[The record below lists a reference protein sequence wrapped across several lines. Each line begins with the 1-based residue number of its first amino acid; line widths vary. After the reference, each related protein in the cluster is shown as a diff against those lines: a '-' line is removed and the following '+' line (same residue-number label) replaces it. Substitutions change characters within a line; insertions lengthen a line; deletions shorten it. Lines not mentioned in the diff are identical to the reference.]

1 MATLERAIQIA
12 VQAHA
17 GQKDKMGIPYILH
30 PLHLM
35 FKMRSDPERIAA
47 VLHDVV
53 EDSDWTIERL
63 RDEGFSDEV
72 LVAVDHLTRRT
83 NEPYENFIERV
94 DANSLAR
101 TVKIA
106 DLLHN
111 LDASRIPKLTDK
123 DIARIRK
130 YQKALAVLTDS

>member
-12 VQAHA
+12 VQAHT
-17 GQKDKMGIPYILH
+17 GQKDKRGAPYILH

-35 FKMRSDPERIAA
+35 SKMRTDPERIVA

-53 EDSDWTIERL
+53 EDSDWTLEQL
-63 RDEGFSDEV
+63 RAEGFSDEILAAIDCV
-72 LVAVDHLTRRT
+72 THRAD
-83 NEPYENFIERV
+83 EPYENFIER
-94 DANSLAR
+94 AKLNPLSR

-111 LDASRIPKLTDK
+111 MDASRILALTDK

-130 YQKALAVLTDS
+130 YQKALAVLVNS